1 MNKKIIIKLI
11 LVILWM
17 SVIFIFS
24 SQNGMDSSKL
34 SQGITYRVVEL
45 IKGKY
50 YPEDK
55 NCHGIDEDGHITSS
69 YDIAVMSRELLMNHR
84 AITNYTT
91 IWMDSLRNGESELVS
106 TNKLILYT
114 IIICMLYAITDELHQ
129 GFISGRAARV
139 FDVFI
144 DTCGSTLST
153 SIMYIGN
160 KLKIKNK

>member
-24 SQNGMDSSKL
+24 SQNGIDSSKL
-34 SQGITYRVVEL
+34 SQGITYKVVEL
-45 IKGKY
+45 FKGKN

-55 NCHGIDEDGHITSS
+55 KEECVEKLGLFIRKGAHFFVYFVLAILVYI
-69 YDIAVMSRELLMNHR
+69 LL
-84 AITNYTT
+84 IEFKISTT
-91 IWMDSLRNGESELVS
+91 
-106 TNKLILYT
+106 KLILYT

-144 DTCGSTLST
+144 DTCGATLST

>member
-34 SQGITYRVVEL
+34 SQGITYKVVEL
-45 IKGKY
+45 FKGKD

-55 NCHGIDEDGHITSS
+55 KEECVEKLSLFIRKGAHFFVYFVLAILVYI
-69 YDIAVMSRELLMNHR
+69 LL
-84 AITNYTT
+84 IEFKISTT
-91 IWMDSLRNGESELVS
+91 
-106 TNKLILYT
+106 KLILYT

-129 GFISGRAARV
+129 GFISGRAARG

-144 DTCGSTLST
+144 DTCGATLST